1 MPSSLEELL
10 SRVDSLN
17 APDAA
22 YSYSVV
28 GESIRVA
35 DPADPEYSLTASLD
49 GAAHTFRLAETK
61 PTQPTGPRRFDA
73 GGIHNAA
80 KRAGL
85 RGHMPQRRAVKEGL
99 LAFLERNGWKRER

>member
-1 MPSSLEELL
+1 MASSLEELL

-22 YSYSVV
+22 YRHTVV
-28 GESIRVA
+28 GDTIVVA
-35 DPADPEYSLTASLD
+35 DPADPEYSLTATLD
-49 GAAHTFRLAETK
+49 GAAHSFRLTETK
-61 PTQPTGPRRFDA
+61 PAQPTGPRRFDA
-73 GGIHNAA
+73 GGIYNAA
-80 KRAGL
+80 KRTGL